1 MAGSD
6 MRTPL
11 SYSGL
16 LARLLLGVAV
26 FAILNLIVYNTSEYF
41 EKEHLY
47 HVQVKEVLSR
57 PHVHTLFAGDSHV
70 AHVLNDRLNADPN
83 AEAYSLAVG
92 GDSFREVYAKVRYV
106 VQRSPH
112 IDTLFITADPHM
124 FGKGRLQS
132 SNRSFADWYFLVARD
147 WSGLQRNWA
156 STLMNQVPLFNDD
169 FVQYLRK
176 VFASMTSKSHR
187 SVSEDAD
194 NVSSWVQLTDA
205 QRAEKARETG
215 IGDHAGVGEFSEPFD
230 WYKKIFALAREH
242 NIRVIGVRY
251 PVHPLYAAEAPPAK
265 IAAIDRFLRDE
276 GMTGIVDM
284 RDAFND
290 PRSFDDPDHLNSQE
304 ADAFLRILDDRLKES
319 LSARSN

>member
-106 VQRSPH
+106 VQ
-112 IDTLFITADPHM
+112 
-124 FGKGRLQS
+124 S

-147 WSGLQRNWA
+147 RSGLQRNWA

-304 ADAFLRILDDRLKES
+304 ADTFLRILDDRLKES